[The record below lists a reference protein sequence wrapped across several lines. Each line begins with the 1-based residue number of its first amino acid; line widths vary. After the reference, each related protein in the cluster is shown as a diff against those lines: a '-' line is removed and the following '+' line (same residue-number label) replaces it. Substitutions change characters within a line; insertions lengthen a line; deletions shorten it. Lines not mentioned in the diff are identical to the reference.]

1 MEKFLKTLYNSGIY
15 LLISFA
21 LLLITTSIF
30 WILGLS
36 LLKVSLFISFILSI
50 FICIYLLEGNIKN
63 KIISIVISIIVLILS
78 IFVSG
83 YIFDQSDDGNTY
95 HKETIYMLKE
105 GWNPV
110 YDDYKEFAQNNNLTY
125 KHQIWSEHYPKTTW
139 IMAASIYDVTNNIET
154 GKFYNITFMYI
165 TFVLLSYI
173 IYKQFSKKYFGMLI
187 SLVTV
192 INPITVSQILSYYV
206 DGLLGLL
213 LYLSIIYMYLF
224 IKNDKDK
231 LIKVIL
237 ASLIIII
244 SNIKFTGLAYCGLF
258 CLGYYIYYFIKNIKT
273 NNTRL
278 IKNTL
283 YFVFVVIIAFLVV
296 GSSSY
301 LKNTI
306 DHKNPFYPLIG
317 KDKVDIMTFLQPA
330 SFKDMSPIE
339 KNFYSI
345 FSKTANIG
353 VFNNGEPVLKIPF
366 TVDSYELKHINYD
379 TRIGGYGVLFSGIF
393 IISII
398 FLIFFIVDL
407 IFKKDKNIIIYIIP
421 LIITILLMLFLSDSW
436 WARYAPQLYLFVL
449 IPLLLFLKYDNKYSK
464 IIFSIFITIIFI
476 NSLLCFKIFYYRD
489 IPLSVASQIELNKNQ
504 NKEINIY
511 LSEDRF
517 TGILANLKDKN
528 IKYNIISNKNN
539 DMKPLYGNY
548 VYYNVKE

>member
-21 LLLITTSIF
+21 LVLITTSIF

-50 FICIYLLEGNIKN
+50 FICIYILEDNLKN
-63 KIISIVISIIVLILS
+63 KIISIFISIIVLIIS

-83 YIFDQSDDGNTY
+83 YVFDQSDDGNTY

-110 YDDYKEFAQNNNLTY
+110 YNDYKEFAKNNNLTY
-125 KHQIWSEHYPKTTW
+125 NHELWSEHYPKTTW
-139 IMAASIYDVTNNIET
+139 IIGATIYDITNNIET

-173 IYKQFSKKYFGMLI
+173 IYKQFSKKYLSILI

-192 INPITVSQILSYYV
+192 INPITMSQIFSYYV

-224 IKNDKDK
+224 INNDKDK
-231 LIKVIL
+231 LIKIVL

-258 CLGYYIYYFIKNIKT
+258 CLGYYIYYFLKNIKS

-278 IKNTL
+278 IKNTI
-283 YFVFVVIIAFLVV
+283 YFIFVVIIAFLVV

-301 LKNTI
+301 LKNTLE
-306 DHKNPFYPLIG
+306 HKNPFYPLMG

-330 SFKDMSPIE
+330 SFKDMTPIE

-366 TVDSYELKHINYD
+366 TFDSYELEQIGYD

-393 IISII
+393 IVSII

-407 IFKKDKNIIIYIIP
+407 IHKKDKNIVIYVIP
-421 LIITILLMLFLSDSW
+421 LIITILLMIFLSDSW
-436 WARYAPQLYLFVL
+436 WARYAPQLYLFIL
-449 IPLLLFLKYDNKYSK
+449 IPLLLYLKYDNKYLK
-464 IIFSIFITIIFI
+464 IVFSIFITIILV
-476 NSLLCFKIFYYRD
+476 NSLLCFKTFYYRD
-489 IPLSVASQIELNKNQ
+489 LPLSGASRIELNKNQ
-504 NKEINIY
+504 NREINIY

-528 IKYNIISNKNN
+528 IKYNIVSNKND
-539 DMKPLYGNY
+539 DMKSLYGNY
-548 VYYNVKE
+548 VYYNIKK